1 MVSADVRKLQEEV
14 VFDNAK
20 YIGQAGVSTPRL
32 PRVYTGFFS
41 QQGVFPHQLHVQ
53 ALWLSRRFHAA
64 VTVRCLAARQ
74 LNERATCSFAKE
86 ECNKSAAEHAPRQSS
101 PGSLARTGGLTNGCD
116 MSRVLPGNSNP
127 PESAPVKADLGRL
140 GPRWSRSHCCR
151 GNVEHFQ
158 VFDRMND
165 HLGLSTAGVC
175 LARRTSVMKWGG
187 PEPAKQEGPLR
198 CCEGDGAT
206 FITPAT
212 GKPCTG
218 ELLQHPHHTCTV
230 TGVNNSGDQTE
241 HRHLVATDKHRTE
254 MQGRMATQRPS
265 SLLQLCTVRAKPGH
279 SSDPK
284 ANTTQSL
291 SPAISGGRCR
301 SRLSSSYGPQLM
313 ELITPMVPHFTRY
326 QDGMGIVG
334 RSSSVS
340 ICCCLQWL
348 KGKPQHP
355 DSLLCMVTVVMTR
368 LQLPW
373 PSLGAWRVDLSVIPP
388 LVLLPVVLRVAAMHL
403 VLGVVVLA
411 ALPGLILWYY
421 YATHRRR
428 GRTRFF
434 LSLALSSL
442 AYLYWLFLTEVL
454 PRGDVSPVQLGTVTA
469 GLALTLACLART
481 KREPGY
487 VRPHL
492 ADAHST
498 ITYHGKPPDGDSAH
512 PKGSCR
518 QVVIANGARGAEQT
532 GVAPRDGG
540 KREWCPTC
548 RLVRPPRAGHCRI
561 CGTCVQ
567 RLDHHCVCRINS
579 CVGQANHRCFL
590 LTLLLFLVTSLYG
603 ISLVLRSV
611 CPRQN
616 LLLALLYC
624 PGVYAQYRYSPT
636 QVHAHT
642 GNTLTQVH
650 TQYRYL
656 STQVTHL
663 HRCTLSNT
671 FTQVQAHIGMHPHRW
686 TVNTGDTPTQVPHS
700 HRYMPNTGN
709 TPAQIHTNYKYTP
722 SKGNTATQHG
732 TLLYLCVP
740 RHCALPVR
748 GTAAW

>member
-74 LNERATCSFAKE
+74 LNERATCSFAK
-86 ECNKSAAEHAPRQSS
+86 
-101 PGSLARTGGLTNGCD
+101 
-116 MSRVLPGNSNP
+116 
-127 PESAPVKADLGRL
+127 
-140 GPRWSRSHCCR
+140 
-151 GNVEHFQ
+151 
-158 VFDRMND
+158 
-165 HLGLSTAGVC
+165 GVC

-198 CCEGDGAT
+198 CCEGDGGHL
-206 FITPAT
+206 PA
-212 GKPCTG
+212 CCC
-218 ELLQHPHHTCTV
+218 HCSHIYHTC
-230 TGVNNSGDQTE
+230 
-241 HRHLVATDKHRTE
+241 H
-254 MQGRMATQRPS
+254 

-284 ANTTQSL
+284 ANATQSL

-313 ELITPMVPHFTRY
+313 ELITPMVPHFT
-326 QDGMGIVG
+326 
-334 RSSSVS
+334 S
-340 ICCCLQWL
+340 
-348 KGKPQHP
+348 H
-355 DSLLCMVTVVMTR
+355 SLLVT
-368 LQLPW
+368 LPW

-567 RLDHHCVCRINS
+567 RLDHHCVWINS

-611 CPRQN
+611 SMVTGGLLH
-616 LLLALLYC
+616 LLLLQIINVSYNVTEREARLALRDRAGRSHLWGLVVDT
-624 PGVYAQYRYSPT
+624 GVYSRGFRSNWAEF
-636 QVHAHT
+636 
-642 GNTLTQVH
+642 LTMSSALDPPAP
-650 TQYRYL
+650 RL
-656 STQVTHL
+656 SDL
-663 HRCTLSNT
+663 
-671 FTQVQAHIGMHPHRW
+671 
-686 TVNTGDTPTQVPHS
+686 
-700 HRYMPNTGN
+700 
-709 TPAQIHTNYKYTP
+709 
-722 SKGNTATQHG
+722 
-732 TLLYLCVP
+732 
-740 RHCALPVR
+740 
-748 GTAAW
+748 